1 MEKVYKLKSI
11 EIKGFRRLFSV
22 NIDINPFMVFIG
34 SNGAGK
40 TSLLDIFEL
49 LSASVTGKL
58 SETLSKWGG
67 VSRLL
72 TRNKSEFINII
83 LRIEASGQPALEY
96 SLQLEPQGSGYL
108 ISQER
113 LFQLDNEKSNSYSYI
128 EASAGKVY
136 YYNAASGILERPD
149 WAYDPMETALSQVP
163 KRIHQAEMLRRLIA
177 ATTRYHNLDV
187 GDRAPVKLPQMM
199 KPAISPGSNGED
211 LLPFLFCLRE
221 GDKTRFDKVIDALN
235 AAFPDFAELN
245 FPPAATGM
253 LSMTWKD
260 RNFTQPIYAN
270 ELSEGMLRFLWL
282 TALLQNTELSA
293 ITMIDE
299 PEVSLHPEL
308 LDLLSQ
314 MMRETSADTQMIV
327 ATHSDRFVR
336 FLKPEEVYVM
346 DINEDGETVVTCA
359 SNLDLERWLSDYSL
373 DEVWQM
379 GRLGGRA

>member
-1 MEKVYKLKSI
+1 MEKAYRLTNI
-11 EIKGFRRLFSV
+11 QIRGFRRLFSV
-22 NIDINPFMVFIG
+22 DIKINPFMVLIG

-58 SETLSKWGG
+58 SDTLSRWGG
-67 VSRLL
+67 ISRLL
-72 TRNKSEFINII
+72 TRNKSKVINIV
-83 LRIEASGQPALEY
+83 LGIEAPEQPLLEY
-96 SLQLEPQGSGYL
+96 SLQLEPQGSGYV

-113 LFQLDNEKSNSYSYI
+113 LFRCNGENLSPCSYI
-128 EASAGKVY
+128 EASAGKVH
-136 YYNAASGILERPD
+136 YYNADSGILEYPD

-199 KPAISPGSNGED
+199 KPANSPGINGED
-211 LLPFLFCLRE
+211 LLPFLFSLRE

-235 AAFPDFAELN
+235 AAFPDFAEIN

-282 TALLQNTELSA
+282 TALFQQADGQQNPQAHHRKMVL
-293 ITMIDE
+293 I
-299 PEVSLHPEL
+299 L
-308 LDLLSQ
+308 
-314 MMRETSADTQMIV
+314 
-327 ATHSDRFVR
+327 
-336 FLKPEEVYVM
+336 
-346 DINEDGETVVTCA
+346 
-359 SNLDLERWLSDYSL
+359 
-373 DEVWQM
+373 
-379 GRLGGRA
+379 